1 MQFWDTSATRWS
13 LPFPQATHDPTHKS
27 TWYTST
33 KSWWL
38 CQKQKT
44 YLESLEE
51 MKVVVCLS
59 NYEDVCLVQDEK
71 LWALSACFGADVLV
85 TLSSLFSGYLRHVT
99 WEIFARVS
107 SVRHGVEMWTARQR
121 HTSEL
126 DSLGSLEDNHENG
139 YLRWDIIRVSRS
151 WIARHIAR
159 EDTPMATLDC
169 AALETYYAPTANVT
183 WRYLTSIMS
192 RVGVE

>member
-71 LWALSACFGADVLV
+71 LWALSACSGADVLT
-85 TLSSLFSGYLRHVT
+85 TLILLIFRIPPPCDIDLCSGIFGET
-99 WEIFARVS
+99 WS
-107 SVRHGVEMWTARQR
+107 WTARQS

-139 YLRWDIIRVSRS
+139 YLRWDIIQTRESELRFGYLEVDMIERHVLTIHLFLVEVSS
-151 WIARHIAR
+151 YKGISITSFMIA
-159 EDTPMATLDC
+159 
-169 AALETYYAPTANVT
+169 
-183 WRYLTSIMS
+183 S
-192 RVGVE
+192 